1 MQPIFGKHWAV
12 AARGA
17 KLCGAAPA
25 CASTQRALGAMG
37 DTSTHLNISP
47 TELKFRFELRKNIP
61 VTISLQN
68 PTGDKVAFKVKTT
81 SPKKYC
87 VRPSSGYVDAGGHR
101 DVQVIMQ
108 AQKEYPPSLADCKD
122 KFLVQSVKVGQE
134 VTEATPD
141 LFDPAKGQ
149 DIKQVKLRVVLVGIK
164 PPSPVPEG
172 VEEEALSPG
181 RAAFRENGAATA
193 IDAAGA
199 GAGRGSAPSAPAAPG
214 PAAGDDMASVARE
227 RNKLRDSLALVEK
240 ERADVAKRLEQ
251 LEARPQ
257 LWHICGH
264 LWGIS
269 HCALFEPPSLCR
281 S

>member
-1 MQPIFGKHWAV
+1 M
-12 AARGA
+12 
-17 KLCGAAPA
+17 
-25 CASTQRALGAMG
+25 S
-37 DTSTHLNISP
+37 DTSTHLSISP

-68 PTGDKVAFKVKTT
+68 PTGEKVAFKVKTT

-87 VRPSSGYVDAGGHR
+87 VRPSSGYVDAGGHK

-122 KFLVQSVKVGQE
+122 KFLVQSVKVGPE
-134 VTEATPD
+134 VMEATPD

-181 RAAFRENGAATA
+181 RNAFRENGAA
-193 IDAAGA
+193 AAEA
-199 GAGRGSAPSAPAAPG
+199 GSAAARSSAPA
-214 PAAGDDMASVARE
+214 PAAGPADDLAAVTRE
-227 RNKLRDSLALVEK
+227 RNKLRDSLARVEK
-240 ERADVAKRLEQ
+240 ERGDVAKRLEQ
-251 LEARPQ
+251 LEADRRTRGATAQ
-257 LWHICGH
+257 LRAELGW
-264 LWGIS
+264 L
-269 HCALFEPPSLCR
+269 ALLAALAPGLGLGDW
-281 S
+281 